1 MRPLM
6 QGKLFG
12 PPEQRTAAAANTG
25 IDKAGR
31 FRRWLRKN
39 RLPLTGTLTV
49 ALAFAGTFAVMETG
63 PGVDSDRYALYAQG
77 KINISQFSLDD
88 RIKAWHF
95 RLGFNKGCG
104 AAAYLEVLAEVRK
117 EIDRCM
123 GSRDSGSLE
132 KLFDVERAATELYRS
147 EMKDP
152 MCTRDA
158 GR

>member
-1 MRPLM
+1 M

-63 PGVDSDRYALYAQG
+63 PGMDSDSVRSACRTQLRSKLRGALG
-77 KINISQFSLDD
+77 N
-88 RIKAWHF
+88 
-95 RLGFNKGCG
+95 
-104 AAAYLEVLAEVRK
+104 VL
-117 EIDRCM
+117 I
-123 GSRDSGSLE
+123 
-132 KLFDVERAATELYRS
+132 
-147 EMKDP
+147 
-152 MCTRDA
+152 
-158 GR
+158 